1 MHFEFI
7 HTDLNKYV
15 LCVRIAKKENL
26 LWSHLAWVRGESSIS
41 SSSPGFIL
49 GDNNSSKVL
58 SPTTG
63 FVMEPF
69 AASA

>member
-15 LCVRIAKKENL
+15 LRVRIAKKENL
-26 LWSHLAWVRGESSIS
+26 LWSHSAWVRGESSIS
-41 SSSPGFIL
+41 SSSPGSIL
-49 GDNNSSKVL
+49 GHNNSSKVL

-69 AASA
+69 GVSA